1 MSGNPSDRSKYQ
13 IAVLREDEGRGGS
26 KLLHRIFY
34 PGRKIFI
41 SRPINHFP
49 LIEDASRSLL
59 MAGGIGVTPMIAMA
73 HRLHA
78 LGRSFELHYSCRSET
93 EASFLDDLATAP
105 WSDTVRLHFSD
116 DGTRADLTAITAN
129 PAEGAH
135 LYACGPDRYMTA
147 VLEAAEANG
156 WPEDALHREYFSV
169 PELPE
174 YENHDFTLKLVRSG
188 RSIPVPADKSATDA
202 LAENGIHV
210 DTKCSDGI
218 CGVCVANLIDGE
230 VEHRDFVLA
239 KKDRDSKVILCCSR
253 AAEADA
259 TIAIDL

>member
-1 MSGNPSDRSKYQ
+1 
-13 IAVLREDEGRGGS
+13 
-26 KLLHRIFY
+26 
-34 PGRKIFI
+34 
-41 SRPINHFP
+41 
-49 LIEDASRSLL
+49 

-78 LGRSFELHYSCRSET
+78 LGRSFGLHYSCRSRNRGEFSRRSRGGT
-93 EASFLDDLATAP
+93 VVRTRCICISRTTGHGPDL
-105 WSDTVRLHFSD
+105 
-116 DGTRADLTAITAN
+116 GAITAN

-135 LYACGPDRYMTA
+135 LYTCGPDRYMTA
-147 VLEAAEANG
+147 VLEAAEANC

-174 YENHDFTLKLVRSG
+174 YENHEFTLKLVRSG

-218 CGVCVANLIDGE
+218 CGVCVANLVEGE